1 MHESIQFVKHLV
13 YAIILLMLVDALYLL
28 STKNLILSTTKRIT
42 GGNSYTKRYYSAI
55 IVYIGIAIALLVL
68 VMPKI
73 SHGNWYQRLKDS
85 LIWGGLFGMCS
96 YAIFDFTMH
105 FMFNDWTLQ
114 LALMDTIW
122 GGLLC
127 TIVAFLMSYL
137 V

>member
-1 MHESIQFVKHLV
+1 
-13 YAIILLMLVDALYLL
+13 MLVDALYLL

-42 GGNSYTKRYYSAI
+42 GGNGYTKRYYSAI

-73 SHGNWYQRLKDS
+73 SHGGWYQRLQDS
-85 LIWGGLFGMCS
+85 LIWGGLFGVCS

-105 FMFNDWTLQ
+105 FMFNDWTLK

-122 GGLLC
+122 GGVLC